1 MRLDPQVRK
10 QVEERLKRRVPEPD
24 EPEFYQLLEEL
35 RVQDPEVATLLEEG
49 IQFEQVKPPEEEVK
63 VEVKKRAL
71 LRDLANRLFRRY
83 DELTGEWV
91 PSRPKQI
98 LWGVTVFMAIPVLM
112 WGLGNLG
119 GHKAKP
125 AQAQPAQVKP
135 AQAKTVQAT
144 APQGVQPPTVEAPG
158 QEPTPPGSPSGAPEA
173 PGQGQPQSG
182 APSASPANPQ
192 ATGEAIP
199 PPPTAAAGGEVPPPP
214 QTSGYAA
221 SGAYTAQAPQEVA
234 GPPLAVYVAGQG
246 QAQAAPQAMPL
257 QAYARQ
263 AGQGQGQ
270 GENQSQPSMGGA
282 IQAQAAQAPSMTA
295 YRAEGQKEAGQVP
308 PMASFVAYKAAPTPA
323 ATPAPASPPPQA
335 QGGQLNY
342 FAQALPEIFGP
353 PSGAQGQAAQVPQGQ
368 PPSQAAQKQASP
380 QAPQGQAA
388 SQASPYLP
396 GTRVPGRLAVKLVVP
411 EGEEVPVAVET
422 EDGAVVLGKAKL
434 SPTRR
439 VDLVLDQVVLA
450 GRAFPVRAVALGAD
464 MAQGL
469 PAQVREEAP
478 SLVADLV
485 RGSLRGLSDYVRARS
500 QQTTI
505 TTTPGGGTVVQQG
518 QTPPLELFLGAAAA
532 DLFAV
537 PQGTRAVVRVAE
549 VAEGTPLTV
558 LVLGQ

>member
-1 MRLDPQVRK
+1 MRLDPEVRK

-35 RVQDPEVATLLEEG
+35 RAQDPEVAALLEEG

-63 VEVKKRAL
+63 TEVKKRAI

-98 LWGVTVFMAIPVLM
+98 LWGVTAFMAIPVLM

-119 GHKAKP
+119 GPKAKP
-125 AQAQPAQVKP
+125 AQAQPT
-135 AQAKTVQAT
+135 QAKTVQAT
-144 APQGVQPPTVEAPG
+144 APQGVQPPTAEAPG
-158 QEPTPPGSPSGAPEA
+158 QEPPTPPGSPSGAPEA
-173 PGQGQPQSG
+173 PAQGQPQSG
-182 APSASPANPQ
+182 ASSPSPANPQ

-199 PPPTAAAGGEVPPPP
+199 PPPTPAAGGEVPPPP
-214 QTSGYAA
+214 QASGYAA
-221 SGAYTAQAPQEVA
+221 SGAYAAQAPQEVS

-246 QAQAAPQAMPL
+246 AQAALQAAPL

-263 AGQGQGQ
+263 AGQGQ

-295 YRAEGQKEAGQVP
+295 YRTEGQKEAGQVP

-323 ATPAPASPPPQA
+323 STPAPASPPPQA

-342 FAQALPEIFGP
+342 FAQALPDIFGP
-353 PSGAQGQAAQVPQGQ
+353 PSGAQAQAAQVPQGQ
-368 PPSQAAQKQASP
+368 PSPQAAQRQATL
-380 QAPQGQAA
+380 QAPQGQTAP
-388 SQASPYLP
+388 QASPYLP

>member
-1 MRLDPQVRK
+1 MRLDPEVRK
-10 QVEERLKRRVPEPD
+10 QVEGRLKRRVPEPD
-24 EPEFYQLLEEL
+24 EPEFYRLLEEL
-35 RVQDPEVATLLEEG
+35 RAQDPETAALLEEG

-63 VEVKKRAL
+63 AEVKKRAL

-98 LWGVTVFMAIPVLM
+98 LWGVTAFMAIPVLM
-112 WGLGNLG
+112 WGLGHLG
-119 GHKAKP
+119 GPKAKP
-125 AQAQPAQVKP
+125 AQAQPAQ
-135 AQAKTVQAT
+135 AEAVQAT
-144 APQGVQPPTVEAPG
+144 PPQGVQPPTVEAPG
-158 QEPTPPGSPSGAPEA
+158 QEPTPPGSPSGPEA
-173 PGQGQPQSG
+173 PGQSEPQGG
-182 APSASPANPQ
+182 ASSASPANPQ
-192 ATGEAIP
+192 ATEEAIP
-199 PPPTAAAGGEVPPPP
+199 PPPTPAAGGEVPPPP
-214 QTSGYAA
+214 QPYGYAP

-246 QAQAAPQAMPL
+246 VQAAPQAVPL

-263 AGQGQGQ
+263 AGQGQ

-295 YRAEGQKEAGQVP
+295 YRAEGQREAGQVP
-308 PMASFVAYKAAPTPA
+308 PMASFVAYRAAPTPA
-323 ATPAPASPPPQA
+323 AIPAPASPPPQA
-335 QGGQLNY
+335 QGGGLDY
-342 FAQALPEIFGP
+342 FAQALPHIFGP
-353 PSGAQGQAAQVPQGQ
+353 PSGQGQAAQAPQGQ
-368 PPSQAAQKQASP
+368 PSP
-380 QAPQGQAA
+380 QAPQGQTA

-422 EDGAVVLGKAKL
+422 EDGAVVLGKARL

-450 GRAFPVRAVALGAD
+450 GRSFPVRAVALGAD

-500 QQTTI
+500 QQTTVI
-505 TTTPGGGTVVQQG
+505 TTPGGGTVVQQG

>member
-1 MRLDPQVRK
+1 
-10 QVEERLKRRVPEPD
+10 
-24 EPEFYQLLEEL
+24 
-35 RVQDPEVATLLEEG
+35 
-49 IQFEQVKPPEEEVK
+49 
-63 VEVKKRAL
+63 
-71 LRDLANRLFRRY
+71 
-83 DELTGEWV
+83 
-91 PSRPKQI
+91 
-98 LWGVTVFMAIPVLM
+98 
-112 WGLGNLG
+112 
-119 GHKAKP
+119 
-125 AQAQPAQVKP
+125 
-135 AQAKTVQAT
+135 
-144 APQGVQPPTVEAPG
+144 
-158 QEPTPPGSPSGAPEA
+158 
-173 PGQGQPQSG
+173 
-182 APSASPANPQ
+182 
-192 ATGEAIP
+192 
-199 PPPTAAAGGEVPPPP
+199 VPPPP
-214 QTSGYAA
+214 QAYGYAA
-221 SGAYTAQAPQEVA
+221 SGAYAAQAPQEVA
-234 GPPLAVYVAGQG
+234 GPPLAVYVAQG
-246 QAQAAPQAMPL
+246 AQAAPQAVPL

-263 AGQGQGQ
+263 AGQGQ

-295 YRAEGQKEAGQVP
+295 YRAEGQREAGQVP

-335 QGGQLNY
+335 QGGGLDY
-342 FAQALPEIFGP
+342 FAQVLPDIFGP
-353 PSGAQGQAAQVPQGQ
+353 PSGAQGQVPQGQ
-368 PPSQAAQKQASP
+368 PPQAAQRQASL

-388 SQASPYLP
+388 PQASPYLP

-422 EDGAVVLGKAKL
+422 EDGAIVLGKAKL

-505 TTTPGGGTVVQQG
+505 ITTPGGGTVVQQG

>member
-1 MRLDPQVRK
+1 MRLDPEVRK
-10 QVEERLKRRVPEPD
+10 QVEGRLKRRVPEPD

-35 RVQDPEVATLLEEG
+35 RVRDPEVAALLEEG

-98 LWGVTVFMAIPVLM
+98 LWGVTAFMAIPVLM

-119 GHKAKP
+119 GPKAKP
-125 AQAQPAQVKP
+125 AQAQPAQ
-135 AQAKTVQAT
+135 AKTVQAT
-144 APQGVQPPTVEAPG
+144 TPQGVQPPTVEAPE
-158 QEPTPPGSPSGAPEA
+158 EPTPPGSPSGAPEA
-173 PGQGQPQSG
+173 PGQTQAPGQGQPQSG
-182 APSASPANPQ
+182 ASSASPANPQ
-192 ATGEAIP
+192 ATEEAIP
-199 PPPTAAAGGEVPPPP
+199 PPPTPAVGGEVPPPP

-246 QAQAAPQAMPL
+246 AQAALQAVPL

-263 AGQGQGQ
+263 VGQGQ
-270 GENQSQPSMGGA
+270 GENQSQPGMGGA

-295 YRAEGQKEAGQVP
+295 YRAEGQREAGQVP
-308 PMASFVAYKAAPTPA
+308 PMASFVAYRAAPAPA
-323 ATPAPASPPPQA
+323 SPAPASPPPQA
-335 QGGQLNY
+335 QGGQLDY
-342 FAQALPEIFGP
+342 FAQALPDIFGP
-353 PSGAQGQAAQVPQGQ
+353 PSGAQGQAAQAPQGQ
-368 PPSQAAQKQASP
+368 SPSQAAQRQASP
-380 QAPQGQAA
+380 QAPQGQTA

-422 EDGAVVLGKAKL
+422 EDGAVVLGKARL

-532 DLFAV
+532 DLFTV

>member
-1 MRLDPQVRK
+1 MRLDPGVRK

-35 RVQDPEVATLLEEG
+35 RARDPEMAALLEEG
-49 IQFEQVKPPEEEVK
+49 IQFQQVKPPEEEVK
-63 VEVKKRAL
+63 VEVKKRAI

-98 LWGVTVFMAIPVLM
+98 LWGVTVLMAIPVLM

-119 GHKAKP
+119 GPKGP
-125 AQAQPAQVKP
+125 AQAQPT
-135 AQAKTVQAT
+135 QAKTVQAT
-144 APQGVQPPTVEAPG
+144 APQGVQPPTAEALG
-158 QEPTPPGSPSGAPEA
+158 QEPTPPGPPSGPEA

-182 APSASPANPQ
+182 ASPPSPANPQ

-199 PPPTAAAGGEVPPPP
+199 PPPTPAAGGEVPPPP
-214 QTSGYAA
+214 QASGYAA

-234 GPPLAVYVAGQG
+234 GPPLAVYVAQG
-246 QAQAAPQAMPL
+246 AQAAPQAVPL

-263 AGQGQGQ
+263 AGQGQ

-282 IQAQAAQAPSMTA
+282 VQAQAAQAPSMTA
-295 YRAEGQKEAGQVP
+295 YRAEGQREAGQVP

-323 ATPAPASPPPQA
+323 ATPAPAGPPPQA
-335 QGGQLNY
+335 QGGQLDY
-342 FAQALPEIFGP
+342 FAQALPHIFGP

-368 PPSQAAQKQASP
+368 PSPQAAQRQATL

-422 EDGAVVLGKAKL
+422 EDGAIVLGKAKL

>member
-1 MRLDPQVRK
+1 MRLDPEVRK

-35 RVQDPEVATLLEEG
+35 RVRDPEVAALLEEG

-63 VEVKKRAL
+63 VEVRKRAL

-98 LWGVTVFMAIPVLM
+98 LWAVTAFMAIPVLM

-119 GHKAKP
+119 GPKAEP
-125 AQAQPAQVKP
+125 AQAQPAQ
-135 AQAKTVQAT
+135 ARTVQAT
-144 APQGVQPPTVEAPG
+144 PPQGVQPPTAEAPG
-158 QEPTPPGSPSGAPEA
+158 QEPVPPGSPSGAPEA
-173 PGQGQPQSG
+173 PAQSQPQSG

-192 ATGEAIP
+192 ATEEAIP

-221 SGAYTAQAPQEVA
+221 SGAYAAQAPQEVL

-246 QAQAAPQAMPL
+246 AQAAPQVVPL

-263 AGQGQGQ
+263 AGQGQG
-270 GENQSQPSMGGA
+270 ESQSQPSMGGA

-295 YRAEGQKEAGQVP
+295 YRAEGQREAGQVP
-308 PMASFVAYKAAPTPA
+308 PMASFVAYKPAPTPA
-323 ATPAPASPPPQA
+323 ATPAPTSPPPQA
-335 QGGQLNY
+335 QGGGLDY
-342 FAQALPEIFGP
+342 FAQALPDIFGP

-368 PPSQAAQKQASP
+368 PPSQAAQRQATL
-380 QAPQGQAA
+380 QAPQGQTA
-388 SQASPYLP
+388 QASPYLP

-500 QQTTI
+500 QQTTVI
-505 TTTPGGGTVVQQG
+505 TTPGGGTVVQQG

>member
-1 MRLDPQVRK
+1 MRLDPEVRK
-10 QVEERLKRRVPEPD
+10 QVEGRLKRRVPEPD

-35 RVQDPEVATLLEEG
+35 RARDPETAALLEEG

-63 VEVKKRAL
+63 TEVKKRAI

-119 GHKAKP
+119 GPKAKP
-125 AQAQPAQVKP
+125 AQAQPT
-135 AQAKTVQAT
+135 QAKTVQAT
-144 APQGVQPPTVEAPG
+144 APQGVQPPMAEAPG
-158 QEPTPPGSPSGAPEA
+158 QEPPTPPGSPSGAPE
-173 PGQGQPQSG
+173 PQSG
-182 APSASPANPQ
+182 ASSASPANPQ
-192 ATGEAIP
+192 ATEEAIP
-199 PPPTAAAGGEVPPPP
+199 PPPTPAAGGEVPPPP

-246 QAQAAPQAMPL
+246 AQAAPQAVPL

-263 AGQGQGQ
+263 VGQGQ

-335 QGGQLNY
+335 QGGQLDY
-342 FAQALPEIFGP
+342 FAQAMPDIFGP

-368 PPSQAAQKQASP
+368 PSPQAAQRQATL
-380 QAPQGQAA
+380 QAPQGQTAP
-388 SQASPYLP
+388 QASPYLP

-450 GRAFPVRAVALGAD
+450 GRAFPVRAVALGVD

>member
-1 MRLDPQVRK
+1 MRLDPEVRK

-35 RVQDPEVATLLEEG
+35 RVQDPEVAALLEEG

-63 VEVKKRAL
+63 TEVKKRAI

-119 GHKAKP
+119 GPKAKP
-125 AQAQPAQVKP
+125 AQAQPT
-135 AQAKTVQAT
+135 QAKTVQAT

-173 PGQGQPQSG
+173 PGQSEPQSG
-182 APSASPANPQ
+182 ASSASPANPQ
-192 ATGEAIP
+192 ATEEAIP
-199 PPPTAAAGGEVPPPP
+199 PPPTPAAGGEVPPPP

-221 SGAYTAQAPQEVA
+221 SGAYAAQAPQEVA

-246 QAQAAPQAMPL
+246 AQAAPQAVPL

-263 AGQGQGQ
+263 VGQGQ

-295 YRAEGQKEAGQVP
+295 YRTEGQKEAGQVP

-323 ATPAPASPPPQA
+323 STPAPASPPPQA

-342 FAQALPEIFGP
+342 FAQALPDIFGP
-353 PSGAQGQAAQVPQGQ
+353 PSGAQAQAAQVPQGQ
-368 PPSQAAQKQASP
+368 PSPQAAQRQATL
-380 QAPQGQAA
+380 QAPQGQTAP
-388 SQASPYLP
+388 QASPYLP

>member
-1 MRLDPQVRK
+1 
-10 QVEERLKRRVPEPD
+10 
-24 EPEFYQLLEEL
+24 
-35 RVQDPEVATLLEEG
+35 
-49 IQFEQVKPPEEEVK
+49 
-63 VEVKKRAL
+63 
-71 LRDLANRLFRRY
+71 
-83 DELTGEWV
+83 
-91 PSRPKQI
+91 
-98 LWGVTVFMAIPVLM
+98 
-112 WGLGNLG
+112 
-119 GHKAKP
+119 
-125 AQAQPAQVKP
+125 
-135 AQAKTVQAT
+135 
-144 APQGVQPPTVEAPG
+144 
-158 QEPTPPGSPSGAPEA
+158 
-173 PGQGQPQSG
+173 
-182 APSASPANPQ
+182 
-192 ATGEAIP
+192 
-199 PPPTAAAGGEVPPPP
+199 
-214 QTSGYAA
+214 
-221 SGAYTAQAPQEVA
+221 
-234 GPPLAVYVAGQG
+234 
-246 QAQAAPQAMPL
+246 
-257 QAYARQ
+257 
-263 AGQGQGQ
+263 
-270 GENQSQPSMGGA
+270 MGGA

>member
-1 MRLDPQVRK
+1 MRLDPEVRK
-10 QVEERLKRRVPEPD
+10 RVEERLKRRVPEPD
-24 EPEFYQLLEEL
+24 EPEFYRLLEEL
-35 RVQDPEVATLLEEG
+35 RAQDPEVAALLEEG

-63 VEVKKRAL
+63 AEVKKRAL

-98 LWGVTVFMAIPVLM
+98 LWAVTAFMAIPVLM
-112 WGLGNLG
+112 WGLGHLG
-119 GHKAKP
+119 GKPKP
-125 AQAQPAQVKP
+125 AQAQPAQP
-135 AQAKTVQAT
+135 AVQAA

-158 QEPTPPGSPSGAPEA
+158 QEPTPPGSPSGPEA

-182 APSASPANPQ
+182 APSASPA
-192 ATGEAIP
+192 TEEAIP
-199 PPPTAAAGGEVPPPP
+199 PPPTPAAGGEVPPPP
-214 QTSGYAA
+214 QTSGYAT

-246 QAQAAPQAMPL
+246 AQAAPQAVPL

-263 AGQGQGQ
+263 AGQGQ

-295 YRAEGQKEAGQVP
+295 YRAEGQREAGQVP
-308 PMASFVAYKAAPTPA
+308 PVASFVAYRAAPAPA

-335 QGGQLNY
+335 QGGGLDY

-353 PSGAQGQAAQVPQGQ
+353 PSGAQGQAAQR
-368 PPSQAAQKQASP
+368 QATL
-380 QAPQGQAA
+380 QAPQGQTP

-411 EGEEVPVAVET
+411 EGEEVPAAVET

-500 QQTTI
+500 QQTTVI
-505 TTTPGGGTVVQQG
+505 TTPGGGTVVQQG

-532 DLFAV
+532 DLFSV

>member
-1 MRLDPQVRK
+1 MRLDPEVRK
-10 QVEERLKRRVPEPD
+10 QVEGRLKRRVPEPD

-35 RVQDPEVATLLEEG
+35 RAQDPEVAALLEEG

-98 LWGVTVFMAIPVLM
+98 LWAVTAFMAIPVLM

-119 GHKAKP
+119 GPKGP
-125 AQAQPAQVKP
+125 AQAQPT
-135 AQAKTVQAT
+135 QAKTVQAT
-144 APQGVQPPTVEAPG
+144 APQGVQPPTAEAPG
-158 QEPTPPGSPSGAPEA
+158 QEPTPPGSPSGPEA

-182 APSASPANPQ
+182 ASPPSPANPQ

-199 PPPTAAAGGEVPPPP
+199 PPPTPAAGGEVPPPP

-234 GPPLAVYVAGQG
+234 GPPLAVYVAQG
-246 QAQAAPQAMPL
+246 AQAAPQAVPL

-263 AGQGQGQ
+263 AGQGQ

-282 IQAQAAQAPSMTA
+282 VQAQAAQAPSMTA
-295 YRAEGQKEAGQVP
+295 YRAEGQREAGQVP
-308 PMASFVAYKAAPTPA
+308 PMASFVAYRAAPTPA
-323 ATPAPASPPPQA
+323 STPAPASPPPQA
-335 QGGQLNY
+335 QGGQLDY
-342 FAQALPEIFGP
+342 FAQALPHIFGP
-353 PSGAQGQAAQVPQGQ
+353 SSGAQGQVPQGQ
-368 PPSQAAQKQASP
+368 PSP
-380 QAPQGQAA
+380 QAPQGQTAP
-388 SQASPYLP
+388 QASPYLP

-422 EDGAVVLGKAKL
+422 EDGAIVLGKAKL

>member
-1 MRLDPQVRK
+1 MRLDPEVRK
-10 QVEERLKRRVPEPD
+10 QVEGRLKRRVPEPD

-35 RVQDPEVATLLEEG
+35 RVQDPEMAALLEEG

-63 VEVKKRAL
+63 AEVKKRAL

-98 LWGVTVFMAIPVLM
+98 LWGVTAFMAIPVLM

-119 GHKAKP
+119 GPKAKP
-125 AQAQPAQVKP
+125 AQAQPAQ
-135 AQAKTVQAT
+135 ARTVQAT
-144 APQGVQPPTVEAPG
+144 APQGVQPPTAEAPG
-158 QEPTPPGSPSGAPEA
+158 QEPTPPGSPSGAPE
-173 PGQGQPQSG
+173 PQSG
-182 APSASPANPQ
+182 ASSPSPANPQ
-192 ATGEAIP
+192 ATEEAIP
-199 PPPTAAAGGEVPPPP
+199 PPPTPAAGGEVPPPP
-214 QTSGYAA
+214 QTSGYAT
-221 SGAYTAQAPQEVA
+221 SGAYAAQAPQEVA

-246 QAQAAPQAMPL
+246 AQAALQAVPL

-263 AGQGQGQ
+263 AGQGQ

-295 YRAEGQKEAGQVP
+295 YRAEGQREAGQVP
-308 PMASFVAYKAAPTPA
+308 PMASFVAYRAAPTPA

-335 QGGQLNY
+335 QGSQLDY
-342 FAQALPEIFGP
+342 FAQALPDIFGP

-368 PPSQAAQKQASP
+368 PSPQAAQRQATL
-380 QAPQGQAA
+380 QAPQGQTAP
-388 SQASPYLP
+388 QASPYLP

-500 QQTTI
+500 QQTTVI
-505 TTTPGGGTVVQQG
+505 TTPGGGTVVQQG

>member
-1 MRLDPQVRK
+1 MRLDPEVRK
-10 QVEERLKRRVPEPD
+10 QVEGRLKRRVPEPD

-35 RVQDPEVATLLEEG
+35 RVQDPEMAALLEEG

-63 VEVKKRAL
+63 AEVKKRAL

-98 LWGVTVFMAIPVLM
+98 LWGVTAFMAIPVLM
-112 WGLGNLG
+112 WGLGHLG
-119 GHKAKP
+119 GPKAKP
-125 AQAQPAQVKP
+125 AQAQPAQ
-135 AQAKTVQAT
+135 AKAVQAT
-144 APQGVQPPTVEAPG
+144 APQGVQPPTAEAPG
-158 QEPTPPGSPSGAPEA
+158 QEPTPPGSPSGAPE
-173 PGQGQPQSG
+173 PQSG
-182 APSASPANPQ
+182 ASSPSPANPQ
-192 ATGEAIP
+192 PTEEAIP
-199 PPPTAAAGGEVPPPP
+199 PPPTPAAGGEVPPPP
-214 QTSGYAA
+214 QTSYAP
-221 SGAYTAQAPQEVA
+221 SGAYVAQAPQEVA

-246 QAQAAPQAMPL
+246 AQAALQAVPL

-263 AGQGQGQ
+263 AGQGQ

-295 YRAEGQKEAGQVP
+295 YRAEGQREAGQVP
-308 PMASFVAYKAAPTPA
+308 PMASFVAYRAAPTPA
-323 ATPAPASPPPQA
+323 ATPAPASPLPQA
-335 QGGQLNY
+335 QGGGLDY
-342 FAQALPEIFGP
+342 FAQAMPDIFGP
-353 PSGAQGQAAQVPQGQ
+353 PSGAQGQAPQGQ
-368 PPSQAAQKQASP
+368 PPSQAAQRQATL
-380 QAPQGQAA
+380 QAPQGQTAP
-388 SQASPYLP
+388 QASPYLP

-500 QQTTI
+500 QQTTVI
-505 TTTPGGGTVVQQG
+505 TTPGGGTVVQQG

>member
-1 MRLDPQVRK
+1 MRLDPNVRR
-10 QVEERLKRRVPEPD
+10 QVEAKLKRSLPEPD

-35 RVQDPEVATLLEEG
+35 RVQDPETAALLEEG

-63 VEVKKRAL
+63 QEVKKRAL

-91 PSRPKQI
+91 PSRAKQI
-98 LWGVTVFMAIPVLM
+98 MWGAIGLMALPVLM

-119 GHKAKP
+119 GPKAKP
-125 AQAQPAQVKP
+125 AQVAQTQAAQTN
-135 AQAKTVQAT
+135 QS
-144 APQGVQPPTVEAPG
+144 VQPPAAAAPQAPESTADEPAPMSASSGSGSPG
-158 QEPTPPGSPSGAPEA
+158 QNSPPAPET
-173 PGQGQPQSG
+173 QQ
-182 APSASPANPQ
+182 
-192 ATGEAIP
+192 TGEAIP
-199 PPPTAAAGGEVPPPP
+199 SPPTPAVGGEVPPPP
-214 QTSGYAA
+214 QTTGYTASSA
-221 SGAYTAQAPQEVA
+221 SGGAYMAAGPQELA
-234 GPPLAVYVAGQG
+234 GPPLTVYTAVPGQG
-246 QAQAAPQAMPL
+246 QAPPQTASL
-257 QAYARQ
+257 QAYARPAVQ
-263 AGQGQGQ
+263 AQ
-270 GENQSQPSMGGA
+270 GEGAQPTGMA
-282 IQAQAAQAPSMTA
+282 LPVQTQAAQAPTMTA
-295 YRAEGQKEAGQVP
+295 FRSEGGREVGQVP
-308 PMASFVAYKAAPTPA
+308 PVASFVAYRASPSTPPPS
-323 ATPAPASPPPQA
+323 PAPPPGQPS
-335 QGGQLNY
+335 GGELRY
-342 FAQALPEIFGP
+342 FAQGLPEVFGQDQPAAPSPAPSAP
-353 PSGAQGQAAQVPQGQ
+353 PSRPAPNT
-368 PPSQAAQKQASP
+368 PST
-380 QAPQGQAA
+380 APV
-388 SQASPYLP
+388 SQTPYLP
-396 GTRVPGRLAVKLVVP
+396 GTRIPGRLAVKLVVP
-411 EGEEVPVAVET
+411 EGEEVPVAVEAQ
-422 EDGAVVLGKAKL
+422 DGSVFLGKAKL

-439 VDLVLDQVVLA
+439 VELSLDQVVLA
-450 GRAFPVRAVALGAD
+450 GRTFSLRAVALGGD